1 MAIGGIGL
9 ALLDPTT
16 PTWILSALLVPIG
29 LTGPLVMPP
38 TTAVLLN
45 SVPTRRA
52 GTASGV
58 FNTGRRVSGALAIT
72 VFGSLL
78 SAPAGFQHGLQISL
92 VITAATA
99 IITAATAAL
108 LSARRPEKSWD
119 GPPSRRRCTH
129 VRRRNCAAGLGRNAA
144 HLPSGRIR
152 KARTRDP

>member
-1 MAIGGIGL
+1 MMLISGAVTPFSARIVERTGPRIPILTGLGLMAIGGIGL

-58 FNTGRRVSGALAIT
+58 FNTGRQVSGALAIT

-108 LSARRPEKSWD
+108 LSARRPEKS
-119 GPPSRRRCTH
+119 
-129 VRRRNCAAGLGRNAA
+129 
-144 HLPSGRIR
+144 
-152 KARTRDP
+152 

>member
-52 GTASGV
+52 AIGDTHMFDAETALPASGAMLPIC
-58 FNTGRRVSGALAIT
+58 R
-72 VFGSLL
+72 
-78 SAPAGFQHGLQISL
+78 
-92 VITAATA
+92 AAA
-99 IITAATAAL
+99 
-108 LSARRPEKSWD
+108 
-119 GPPSRRRCTH
+119 
-129 VRRRNCAAGLGRNAA
+129 
-144 HLPSGRIR
+144 SGRLVREIR
-152 KARTRDP
+152 R